1 MKNLIFVTVLIGS
14 FISCSLN
21 KGIEPENLEEN
32 IDIEKYS
39 HKWELIEMSGNIA
52 NMPTATGSAM
62 EWQEYY
68 ILNLDSTFTKSRKR
82 DNIVK
87 EESGTYV
94 FLTLSDGKYLELS
107 YNSDNDL
114 IGNCTSESKELLKL
128 NSDNTMIGTWWACDG
143 PALIYKKIE

>member
-143 PALIYKKIE
+143 PGLIYKKIE